1 MVLLF
6 FFFAFNCFASFTLNG
21 SAVLGEIVSFP
32 LIWLG
37 FHVSWFCLILG
48 IFLGF
53 CASGGISSIL

>member
-1 MVLLF
+1 MVLL
-6 FFFAFNCFASFTLNG
+6 FFAFNCFASFTLNG